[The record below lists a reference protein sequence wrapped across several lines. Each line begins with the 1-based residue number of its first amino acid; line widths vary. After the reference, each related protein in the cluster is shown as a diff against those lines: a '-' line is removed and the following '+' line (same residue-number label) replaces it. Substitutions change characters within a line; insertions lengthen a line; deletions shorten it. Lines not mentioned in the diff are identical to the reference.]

1 MNYINLKKLKWF
13 AKNKN
18 KIKNL
23 VYRFACLLTD
33 DKKQTRQ
40 RQKKKSIGS

>member
-1 MNYINLKKLKWF
+1 MNYINLKKLKYV
-13 AKNKN
+13 NKN

-40 RQKKKSIGS
+40 RQKKKSIGN

>member
-1 MNYINLKKLKWF
+1 MNYINLKKLKYI
-13 AKNKN
+13 NKN

-33 DKKQTRQ
+33 DKKNRQ
-40 RQKKKSIGS
+40 GKDKRKKV